1 MGFDARRRSRA
12 RGASTVEYALI
23 LVAVVLIAAGSW
35 KLLGGRLGTRS
46 NSAGNVVADDGS
58 GSGGK
63 GGGAKA
69 GGGGGGGKA
78 GGDKATATSKM
89 TVGGSDQSGGRTPG
103 SNRDTSTDSNAVAS
117 VNNKDSGGNAD
128 VTESFTPKRWM
139 GVGLLVAGV
148 IAIGYVVASMR
159 RTKKAA
165 DAMGGKDG
173 SPRRRRSKS

>member
-1 MGFDARRRSRA
+1 MGCDARRRSRA

-46 NSAGNVVADDGS
+46 KSAGNVVADDGA
-58 GSGGK
+58 GNGGK
-63 GGGAKA
+63 GGGDKAA
-69 GGGGGGGKA
+69 GGGGAKGGGDRA
-78 GGDKATATSKM
+78 SATSKM

-139 GVGLLVAGV
+139 GVGLLVAGL

-173 SPRRRRSKS
+173 PPRRRRSKS